1 MSLNSALA
9 AGTSG
14 LIANAGALA
23 AISDNIAN
31 VNTVGYKRTVTDFDP
46 LVKASSNA
54 IAYNAGGVNA
64 SSRQLITSQGLLAT
78 SSAPT
83 DIGISGDGFFVVT
96 TKSENL
102 TPTDAYLFTRA
113 GAFSPDENGYLQN
126 TAGYYLQG
134 WPVDADG
141 SVNANPTD
149 LANLETINIGAIG
162 GTAEATTRMQ
172 FNANLDAEQAA
183 HVGAYAVGDLATY
196 SAGPPT
202 VGTQP
207 HFTTSVQVFDSL
219 GQLHNLTFAFL
230 KRDPT
235 TNPNEWYMEVFATP
249 ASDVVTAAGNGVVLS
264 GNVTFSSNGAFD
276 LANSTFSNTIN
287 GEPGITLGASGGGAA
302 DRWADPLG
310 VSDQTIM
317 LDFGGPNS
325 TGGLTQLASPSAVAS
340 TSVNGSVFG
349 DLSGVEIDNNGFVTA
364 KFNNGVIKPVYQLPV
379 ATFINANGLAPDNGG
394 SYRVTP
400 ESGLF
405 TMKQPGVGGAG
416 LISPNSLESSN
427 VDLATEFTGLITTQR
442 AYSAASKIITTA
454 DEMMA
459 ELISMKR

>member
-31 VNTVGYKRTVTDFDP
+31 VNTVGYKRTVSDFDP
-46 LVKASSNA
+46 LVKAASNS

-64 SSRQLITSQGLLAT
+64 STRQLITSQGLLASS
-78 SSAPT
+78 SSAT
-83 DIGISGDGFFVVT
+83 DIGVSGDGFFVVT

-113 GAFSPDENGYLQN
+113 GAFAPDENGYLQN
-126 TAGYYLQG
+126 TAGFYLQG
-134 WPVDADG
+134 WPVAADG
-141 SVNANPTD
+141 TVNANPTD
-149 LANLETINIGAIG
+149 LANLETVNIGAIG
-162 GTAEATTRMQ
+162 GTAEATSRMQ
-172 FNANLDAEQAA
+172 FNANLDAEQTP
-183 HVGAYAVGDLATY
+183 HTGAYALGDLATY
-196 SAGPPT
+196 APGPPA

-230 KRDPT
+230 KQDPT
-235 TNPNEWYMEVFATP
+235 TNPNEWLMEVYATP
-249 ASDVVTAAGNGVVLS
+249 TSDVTTAAGNGIVLS
-264 GNVTFSSNGAFD
+264 GSVSFTSNGAFD
-276 LANSTFSNTIN
+276 LANSTFSNVVN
-287 GEPGITLGASGGGAA
+287 GEPAITLGASGGGAA
-302 DRWADPLG
+302 DRWSDTLG
-310 VSDQTIM
+310 VAAQTIA

-349 DLSGVEIDNNGFVTA
+349 DLSGVDIDNNGFVTA
-364 KFNNGVIKPVYQLPV
+364 NFDNGVVKPVYQLPL
-379 ATFINANGLAPDNGG
+379 ATFINANGLAPENGG
-394 SYRVTP
+394 AYNITP

-416 LISPNSLESSN
+416 FISPQSLENSN

-454 DEMMA
+454 DEMLA